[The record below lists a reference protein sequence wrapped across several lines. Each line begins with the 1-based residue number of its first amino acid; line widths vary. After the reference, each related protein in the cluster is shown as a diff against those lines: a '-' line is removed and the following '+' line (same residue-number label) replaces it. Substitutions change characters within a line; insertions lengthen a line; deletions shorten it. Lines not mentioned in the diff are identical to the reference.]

1 MDLTDK
7 KKMKRRDN
15 FDDEPRIILCNL
27 CHQEDASI
35 PKFQKSE
42 VKLDLSEKE
51 QEDQN
56 SNTRLLSKL
65 FIFVVLFSELFQTK
79 PYQTKPNKVP

>member
-51 QEDQN
+51 QED
-56 SNTRLLSKL
+56 
-65 FIFVVLFSELFQTK
+65 
-79 PYQTKPNKVP
+79 